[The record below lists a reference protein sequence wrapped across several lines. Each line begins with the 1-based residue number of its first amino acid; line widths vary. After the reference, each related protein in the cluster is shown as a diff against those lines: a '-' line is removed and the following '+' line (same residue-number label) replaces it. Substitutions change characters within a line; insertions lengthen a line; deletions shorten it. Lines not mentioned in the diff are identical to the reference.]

1 MLTRTPGTTHVG
13 AWPARTEPAPVF
25 RAPVFA
31 CGPAHPCGRRT
42 PQVRRR
48 PADGAHTPTQDT
60 GVPRAARTRSRQAR
74 RHFEDSSPVAPAV
87 RNIDRTVEFVD
98 LVTAC
103 HAFVARPAGPSGLCD
118 RALSEDE
125 STIVHQNVAKV
136 RATLDWIETA
146 VDTVKV
152 DMDDELAAM
161 LRGE

>member
-1 MLTRTPGTTHVG
+1 M
-13 AWPARTEPAPVF
+13 
-25 RAPVFA
+25 
-31 CGPAHPCGRRT
+31 
-42 PQVRRR
+42 
-48 PADGAHTPTQDT
+48 
-60 GVPRAARTRSRQAR
+60 
-74 RHFEDSSPVAPAV
+74 
-87 RNIDRTVEFVD
+87 D